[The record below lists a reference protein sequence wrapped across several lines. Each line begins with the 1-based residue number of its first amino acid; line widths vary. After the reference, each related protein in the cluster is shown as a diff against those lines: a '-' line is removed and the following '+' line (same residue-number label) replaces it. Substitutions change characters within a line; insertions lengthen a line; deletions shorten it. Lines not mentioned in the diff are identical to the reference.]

1 MLIYKE
7 MNQKNEGK
15 VNLIIAEG
23 DIGNVFSMKSSNTKG
38 TEDGEE
44 NSDSKDYSG
53 VDNHIKFATLLL
65 RFLQLLCEGHNNTM

>member
-1 MLIYKE
+1 MLNLANNLTGYFMLIYKE

-23 DIGNVFSMKSSNTKG
+23 DIDNVFSMRSSNTKG

-44 NSDSKDYSG
+44 EDNS
-53 VDNHIKFATLLL
+53 
-65 RFLQLLCEGHNNTM
+65 